1 MGNKNI
7 FLLSAISA
15 ILSLC
20 VATPYKFNFE
30 LPVFEKIT
38 LSSLPSYQV
47 VRVIAGDTIVID
59 MNNQDI
65 KVRLIGVKPAEKYS
79 VEMAAFTKNLLRGEN
94 IYIVD
99 DPDQNEPDKY
109 GYILKYVYRAPDG
122 LFVNAEIIRQGYG
135 RSDTTVPFKYMAE
148 FEQLEKFA
156 KERSKGLWDISQ
168 SKSVSQ
174 PLPTAPTISSKTS
187 TQGEDIIVYVTKT
200 GKKYHLGT
208 CSYLSKSSVPI
219 KLGDAK
225 ARGYSPCGKC
235 NPP

>member
-7 FLLSAISA
+7 FLLSAILA

-94 IYIVD
+94 VYVVD

-109 GYILKYVYRAPDG
+109 GYTLKYVYRAPDG

-148 FEQLEKFA
+148 CEQLEKFA

-168 SKSVSQ
+168 SESVSQ
-174 PLPTAPTISSKTS
+174 PLPAAPTISSKTS

-200 GKKYHLGT
+200 GKKYHLGG

-219 KLGDAK
+219 QLGDAK